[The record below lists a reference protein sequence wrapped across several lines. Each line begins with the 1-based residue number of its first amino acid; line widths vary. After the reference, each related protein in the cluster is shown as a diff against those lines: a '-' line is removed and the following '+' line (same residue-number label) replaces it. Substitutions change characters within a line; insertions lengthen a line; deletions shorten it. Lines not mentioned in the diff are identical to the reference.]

1 MEPLLEIKVNPI
13 EIDMTYERAKL
24 EVMSQSSPSYIMT
37 REVGGLDISY
47 KPGRMQ
53 MDSYEMRK
61 SLGIKNN
68 FDLSK
73 SFGDSGLQNVQSYM
87 QTANAEARRMM
98 TFGQNGVDN
107 NDLFKQMTLSKI
119 NANDP
124 QFAIAF
130 KPDKPVQFNWQ
141 PHELSMSY
149 TPDKLD
155 FNWQTQRTVKF
166 KYTPASLEFSVTQY
180 PSVEFT
186 YLGKPNYAPPSS
198 APDYA

>member
-1 MEPLLEIKVNPI
+1 MEPLLEIKINPI
-13 EIDMTYERAKL
+13 EIDVTYERAKL
-24 EVMSQSSPSYIMT
+24 EAMSQSSPSYIMT

-53 MDSYEMRK
+53 VDSYEMRK
-61 SLGIKNN
+61 SLGVLNN
-68 FDLSK
+68 YDLSK
-73 SFGDSGLQNVQSYM
+73 SFASKGLQNVQTYM
-87 QTANAEARRMM
+87 QTANAEGRRMM
-98 TFGQNGVDN
+98 NFGQNGVDN
-107 NDLFKQMTLSKI
+107 NELFNQMTMAKV

-141 PHELSMSY
+141 PHQLSMDY
-149 TPDKLD
+149 TPDKLNFD
-155 FNWQTQRTVKF
+155 WQTQKTVKF